1 MNKNEK
7 LSRIIEY
14 KGTLDISQIVANFKR
29 MQQELRGRG
38 TKESDI
44 LNLEGEIQKIQT
56 LDKAIQKMIGK
67 GFKTPKEFAEF
78 DKLTSQMNRSIEQL
92 NEQFRR
98 TDAKSLADSLKQAQN
113 HTKRLRTNTDELE
126 KAYSSYLKDVLKNNE
141 AKADITRAIKS
152 NIQNAKEQKT
162 LEYDI
167 SKIIQDE
174 IKKQEQKI
182 KNDEIALQKQ
192 KNLLQTYQNQREAL
206 KDITNFSFSEQI
218 NGKNKNFKNNF
229 LNRNNYKQSD
239 GSAITDEQ
247 MQKIT
252 NTLNTMFSKK
262 TLPDMDKF
270 VNSLKNSGIELVNVE
285 GKTKLLTDAYRAYQQ
300 QLNNISSREKESNG
314 ALKEK
319 QAAIE
324 QAKTALGALNQA
336 YGSGQGDIIGH
347 LQNVLSS
354 INKVIDAETK
364 EKQLQ
369 SLQNT
374 PLTGLQQNIN
384 LHNRLTTTL
393 EENSNA
399 TKAVIKD
406 QQNLDSTFDQIGNRL
421 KYLFSFMNVW
431 YTSVR
436 AIRQTFS
443 DIQKIDKAFGE
454 IAMVTDYSISDM
466 WAQYGDYAEIA
477 NDLGQTTESVIKSS
491 ALYYQQGLQTNEVL
505 SLTKDTMKLAT
516 LANIDFNESTKLMT
530 AALRSFHM
538 EMSEGTHVTD
548 VYSELAA
555 NAAANVQEIAYAM
568 SKTSSIAASAGMDF
582 EKLSAMLTVMIEAT
596 QEAPSL

>member
-14 KGTLDISQIVANFKR
+14 KGTLDISQIVANFKK

-113 HTKRLRTNTDELE
+113 HTKRLRTNTEDLE

-141 AKADITRAIKS
+141 AKVDITRAIKS

-192 KNLLQTYQNQREAL
+192 ENLLKTYQNQREAL

-218 NGKNKNFKNNF
+218 NGKNRNFKSNF
-229 LNRNNYKQSD
+229 LNQNNYKQSD

-262 TLPDMDKF
+262 NTLPDMDKF

-285 GKTKLLTDAYRAYQQ
+285 GKTKLLTDAYRAYWQ
-300 QLNNISSREKESNG
+300 QLSNINAREKESNS
-314 ALKEK
+314 AFKEK
-319 QAAIE
+319 EAAIE
-324 QAKTALGALNQA
+324 QAKNALTTLNQA

-354 INKVIDAETK
+354 INKVIDAETR

-369 SLQNT
+369 TLQNA
-374 PLTGLQQNIN
+374 PLTGLSQNIA
-384 LHNRLTTTL
+384 LQNRLTATL

-406 QQNLDSTFDQIGNRL
+406 QQNLDSAFDQIGNRL
-421 KYLFSFMNVW
+421 KYLFSFMNAWNVAL
-431 YTSVR
+431 R
-436 AIRQTFS
+436 AIRQTFN

-491 ALYYQQGLQTNEVL
+491 ALYYQQG
-505 SLTKDTMKLAT
+505 K
-516 LANIDFNESTKLMT
+516 
-530 AALRSFHM
+530 
-538 EMSEGTHVTD
+538 
-548 VYSELAA
+548 
-555 NAAANVQEIAYAM
+555 
-568 SKTSSIAASAGMDF
+568 
-582 EKLSAMLTVMIEAT
+582 
-596 QEAPSL
+596 